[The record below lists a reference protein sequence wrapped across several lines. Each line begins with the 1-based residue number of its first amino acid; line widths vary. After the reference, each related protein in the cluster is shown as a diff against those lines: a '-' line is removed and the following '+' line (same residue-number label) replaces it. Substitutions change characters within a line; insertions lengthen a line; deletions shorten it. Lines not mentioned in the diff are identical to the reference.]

1 MPAPDLQFLTTLK
14 PEDAVAYLRSKG
26 YRISWNWR
34 DTWQEAHAKAF
45 TVAKAMKL
53 DILNDIRESVTSA
66 IDEGQTLEQF
76 RQRLEP
82 TLKSKGWWGKVRA
95 QDVPGYDPEKS
106 PPDTI
111 VQLGS
116 PYRLKTIYR
125 TNLQTAYMAG
135 KYKRYIDNADD
146 RPYWRFI
153 AVQDS
158 RTRRSHAELHNK
170 VFRYDDPFWDTH
182 YPPLDWNCRCTVQAL
197 SADEVKEQNLHIE
210 TRAEAEELAAEIQ
223 PGEGWNYNVGKAAYV
238 NDLLMWEKVNRLETN
253 DSVKVSILRE
263 LMKSEPRIKAFD
275 GFIDRVVESR
285 KVGGETFTAGFLEPD
300 IIKELQN
307 RDIELSTG
315 VVTISDKSVIHSIR
329 HQHVKKDSDPT
340 VEDLKNLINIIQ
352 SPESVFIDNR
362 DNKIIYTF
370 PSSRIDSVKNEL
382 KTVVHINYYLK
393 KTGATNFII
402 TIQRLPKETFK
413 DEKTYYKI
421 K

>member
-1 MPAPDLQFLTTLK
+1 MPVPDLQFLTNLK
-14 PEDAVAYLRSKG
+14 PEEAVAYLRSKG

-53 DILNDIRESVTSA
+53 DILNDIRESVMTA

-106 PPDTI
+106 PPDKI

-210 TRAEAEELAAEIQ
+210 TRAEAEELAANIQ
-223 PGEGWNYNVGKAAYV
+223 PGEGWNYNVGKAAYQP
-238 NDLLMWEKVNRLETN
+238 DLEKYDYQVARQYVEGAITGPDFKRFFEGKIEGNYPVAILDKQYQSQIGAQSQVVLLSSETLKKN
-253 DSVKVSILRE
+253 LNNHPEIDLQDYQKIQKV
-263 LMKSEPRIKAFD
+263 
-275 GFIDRVVESR
+275 IDD
-285 KVGGETFTAGFLEPD
+285 AQL
-300 IIKELQN
+300 IIKDKETVLVFIKLDDKYYHLPIKMTKSGKALFAKSF
-307 RDIELSTG
+307 RYTDLEDIE
-315 VVTISDKSVIHSIR
+315 R
-329 HQHVKKDSDPT
+329 MRKKGR
-340 VEDLKNLINIIQ
+340 II
-352 SPESVFIDNR
+352 
-362 DNKIIYTF
+362 
-370 PSSRIDSVKNEL
+370 
-382 KTVVHINYYLK
+382 
-393 KTGATNFII
+393 
-402 TIQRLPKETFK
+402 K
-413 DEKTYYKI
+413 DVL
-421 K
+421 